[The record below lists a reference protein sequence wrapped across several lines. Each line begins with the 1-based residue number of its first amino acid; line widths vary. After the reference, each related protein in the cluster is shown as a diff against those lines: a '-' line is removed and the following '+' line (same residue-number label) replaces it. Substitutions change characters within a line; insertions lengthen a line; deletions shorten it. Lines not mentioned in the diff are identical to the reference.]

1 MSDETIHRLRMAKL
15 TFKLFKW
22 LYYFAAVIPL
32 RIELDEDS
40 GQLNRLTFSFLY
52 PEMWWFMINSAVQI
66 VMTIITVVQSLSYIA
81 TELTQ
86 TGHDSNM

>member
-52 PEMWWFMINSAVQI
+52 PEMWWYMINSAVKI
-66 VMTIITVVQSLSYIA
+66 VLAVITGIQLWSYIS
-81 TELTQ
+81 TKLTQ